1 MGSRLEMESWSGPER
16 EAPRIDVWLRP
27 DALQRALREEV
38 REGLSRAPRELSP
51 KWLYDARGSEL
62 FEQITL
68 LPEYYPTRR
77 EREILTARARDIAAR
92 SRADTLIELGSGFST
107 KTRLLLDALQDAGHL
122 RRFVPFDVSESAL
135 RAAAEGLAQE
145 YPAVSLHGVVGDFDA
160 HLDRLPQG
168 GRRLIAFLGG
178 TIGNF
183 KPQARARFLSTIA
196 GTMRPGDL
204 FLLGTDLIKD
214 EARLNLAYNDSA
226 GVTAAFNI
234 NVLAVLNRELG
245 ANFDL
250 KGFRHLAR
258 FDPGPGWIEMFL
270 ISQRRQQVEVPGLSL
285 SLTFEEGEK
294 IRTEVSAKFTPQQVG
309 AELGRAGLTL
319 VDWWTD
325 SVGDFGLSLSAATGG
340 R

>member
-1 MGSRLEMESWSGPER
+1 MNPNPELSLWSSPEGPR
-16 EAPRIDVWLRP
+16 PRIDVWLRP
-27 DALQRALREEV
+27 EDLRASLRAEV
-38 REGLSRAPRELSP
+38 RAGLTASPRELSP

-62 FEQITL
+62 FEQITR

-77 EREILTARARDIAAR
+77 EREILTARSRAIAEYAQ
-92 SRADTLIELGSGFST
+92 ADTLIELGSGFST
-107 KTRLLLDALQDAGHL
+107 KTRLLLDALRDTGRL

-135 RAAAEGLAQE
+135 RVAADQLADE
-145 YPAVSLHGVVGDFDA
+145 YPEVALHGVVGDFER
-160 HLDRLPQG
+160 HLNRLPRG

-183 KPQARARFLSTIA
+183 KPAERARFLAAIA
-196 GTMRPGDL
+196 EGMREGDL

-214 EARLNLAYNDSA
+214 EARLNLAYNDPA
-226 GVTAAFNI
+226 GVTAAFNL

-250 KGFRHLAR
+250 DGFTHLAR
-258 FDPGPGWIEMFL
+258 FDREASWIEML
-270 ISQRRQQVEVPGLSL
+270 LCSSRRQTVEIPTLDLSL
-285 SLTFEEGEK
+285 EFAAGEQM
-294 IRTEVSAKFTPQQVG
+294 RTEVSAKFQPQQVG
-309 AELGRAGLTL
+309 AELAGAGLEL

-325 SVGDFGLSLSAATGG
+325 SAGDFALSLSTPS